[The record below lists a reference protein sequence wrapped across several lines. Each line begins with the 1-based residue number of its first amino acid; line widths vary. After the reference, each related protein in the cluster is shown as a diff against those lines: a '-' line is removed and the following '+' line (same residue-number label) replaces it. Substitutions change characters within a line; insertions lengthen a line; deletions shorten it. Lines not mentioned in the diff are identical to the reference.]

1 MAEVPSPRIGVL
13 VVAYNAASTL
23 ASVLDRIPDGYCS
36 SIDHVMV
43 ADDASTDSTFLIGVG
58 YRETFGDLPLTVIR
72 HDENL
77 GYGGNQKWGYRWAM
91 EHGLDIV
98 VLLHGDGQ
106 YAPELLP
113 DMVAPIVDGDAD
125 AVMGSRMLPPGSA
138 RAGGMPL
145 YKWVGNRILTA
156 VQNRLTGASL
166 SEWHSGYRA
175 YRVDALRDVDLDAM
189 SDGFDF
195 DTQILLGL
203 MGAQR
208 SIVEI
213 PIPTY
218 YGDEISYVNGMRYA
232 RQVTGHVVRH
242 RLRRIGFGAGTS
254 GVGYEAKVGAG
265 TSHQLLL
272 DRLARRPAGR
282 VLDLGCADGHLGGAL
297 RAGGHE
303 VIGVDGAPSDEAAAQ
318 LDHFVV
324 ADLDT
329 GLPPEVDGDF
339 DVVLVADVLEHLRQP
354 DALLGQIHGR
364 LRPGGRV
371 VGSIPNFAHWYPR
384 VRVASGLFD
393 YDARG
398 ILDRGHLRFYTRRSF
413 RRMCEGAGY
422 RVVALES
429 AGLPVEVFRRGGAG
443 VVGPMLSAIGA
454 VDRLLARLRP
464 TLFSFQFL
472 FELEPVGQP
481 SVTAISRSHSA
492 PSSRTAS
499 SLVAEGA

>member
-1 MAEVPSPRIGVL
+1 MADVPSPRIGVL

-23 ASVLDRIPDGYCS
+23 ASVLDRIPEGFRGA
-36 SIDHVMV
+36 IDHVIV

-58 YRETFGDLPLTVIR
+58 YRETFAELPLTVIR

-91 EHGLDIV
+91 EHDLDVV

-113 DMVAPIVDGDAD
+113 DIVAPIVDGDAD

-145 YKWVGNRILTA
+145 YKWVGNRILTT
-156 VQNRLTGASL
+156 VQNGLTGASL

-175 YRVDALRDVDLDAM
+175 YRVDALRRVELDAM

-203 MGAQR
+203 MGAGR
-208 SIVEI
+208 TIEEI

-232 RQVTGHVVRH
+232 RQVTGHVLRH
-242 RLRRIGFGAGTS
+242 RLRRIGFGDGAVD
-254 GVGYEAKVGAG
+254 VGYEAKVGAG

-272 DRLARRPAGR
+272 DRLASRPAGR

-297 RAGGHE
+297 RDAGHE
-303 VIGVDGAPSDEAAAQ
+303 VVGVDGAPSAEAAER
-318 LDHFVV
+318 LDRYVV
-324 ADLDT
+324 ADLDA
-329 GLPPEVDGDF
+329 GIPSEVTGDF
-339 DVVLVADVLEHLRQP
+339 DVVLVADVLEHLREP
-354 DALLGQIHGR
+354 SSLLEQIRGR

-413 RRMCEGAGY
+413 RRMCEDVGY
-422 RVVALES
+422 QVVDLDS
-429 AGLPVEVFRRGGAG
+429 AGLPVEVFQRGGAG
-443 VVGPMLSAIGA
+443 VAGPALSAIGA
-454 VDRLLARLRP
+454 VDRVLARLRP
-464 TLFSFQFL
+464 TLFAFQFL
-472 FELEPVGQP
+472 FELEPLDQP
-481 SVTAISRSHSA
+481 STELASRAQSA
-492 PSSRTAS
+492 PSSGTAS

>member
-1 MAEVPSPRIGVL
+1 MADVPSPRVGVL

-23 ASVLDRIPDGYCS
+23 ASVLDRIPEGYRE

-58 YRETFGDLPLTVIR
+58 YRETFGHLPITVVR
-72 HDENL
+72 HDENR

-91 EHGLDIV
+91 EHGLDVV

-113 DMVAPIVDGDAD
+113 EMVAPILEGDAD

-145 YKWVGNRILTA
+145 YKWVGNRILTT

-175 YRVDALRDVDLDAM
+175 YRVDALRDLDLDSM

-203 MGAQR
+203 MGAGR

-232 RQVTGHVVRH
+232 RQVTGHVLRH
-242 RLRRIGFGAGTS
+242 RLRRIGFGAGAR

-272 DRLARRPAGR
+272 DRLARRPTGR

-297 RAGGHE
+297 RDEGHE
-303 VIGVDGAPSDEAAAQ
+303 VVGVDGEPSPEAAQ
-318 LDHFVV
+318 RLDRHIV
-324 ADLDT
+324 ADLDA
-329 GLPPEVDGDF
+329 GLPPEVTGDF
-339 DVVLVADVLEHLRQP
+339 DVVLVADVLEHLRDP
-354 DALLGQIHGR
+354 GALLEEVEAR

-384 VRVASGLFD
+384 ARVVTGLFD

-413 RRMCEGAGY
+413 RRLCESAGY
-422 RVVALES
+422 RVVDLDA
-429 AGLPVEVFRRGGAG
+429 AGLPVEVFQRGGAG
-443 VVGPMLSAIGA
+443 VAGPVLSAIGA
-454 VDRLLARLRP
+454 VDRVLARLRP
-464 TLFSFQFL
+464 TLFAFQFL
-472 FELEPVGQP
+472 FELEAADQP
-481 SVTAISRSHSA
+481 SADRANRSQSA
-492 PSSRTAS
+492 PSDEAT